1 MSGQVRAA
9 LYHRVS
15 TDSQCPENA
24 SDELRHAATARGM
37 AIAMEIAETGSGSR
51 NDRPGLVKVME
62 AARRGSISCV
72 IVHKLDRWGRSALDL
87 LANVNTLSEQGVRFI
102 AISQGIDIKPGSDAM
117 SKLMI
122 TMLAAVAEFERD
134 LIKDRTRLGLA
145 RAREAGKQLGRP
157 RVTVDLVLASS
168 LRASGASYAT
178 IAAQLGV
185 SVGKLHASL
194 SSPESLQKKDLLPD
208 RPRPRDRAARR
219 RT

>member
-1 MSGQVRAA
+1 MNGQARAA

-24 SDELRHAATARGM
+24 TAELRQAATARGM
-37 AIAMEIAETGSGSR
+37 MIAMEIAETGSGSR
-51 NDRPGLVKVME
+51 NDRPGLLKVMD
-62 AARRGSISCV
+62 AANRGSISCV

-87 LANVNTLSEQGVRFI
+87 LANITTLSEQGVRFI
-102 AISQGIDIKPGSDAM
+102 AASQGIDIKPGSDAM
-117 SKLMI
+117 SKLLV

-145 RAREAGKQLGRP
+145 RAREAGKRLGRP
-157 RVTVDLVLASS
+157 RVEVDLALAAR

-194 SSPESLQKKDLLPD
+194 SSPESVQETDLASG
-208 RPRPRDRAARR
+208 RPRPRDRAPGRA
-219 RT
+219 T